1 MKFVCYKE
9 FDDPQEP
16 VMPGIF
22 RSGKILPLARAVA
35 VAEALAPKGV
45 SVPQDLNAVMARMG
59 SYVGVVRDL
68 EKARVLDKLWLEAG
82 VNQMA
87 PLPSPHRILAIG
99 RNYSEHAKE
108 LGSEVPDEPI
118 VFQKAST
125 SVIASGAPIVL
136 PHEVGRV
143 DFEGELAVVIGTGGR
158 SIAEAEALSHVAGY
172 TLIND
177 VTARDVQKRA
187 IGKSLPWF
195 LSKSYDTFGPL
206 GPCIVTPDE
215 IANPQ
220 NLLLTLSVNGEVKQ
234 ETNTSEMLFSIPA
247 LIAYLSQHLALHPG
261 DVIATGTPARRRP
274 NSSRRLGGSPHPGDR
289 HIRES
294 RDRRRRSVL
303 SSPRVRNPWLSAVGG
318 EILDKL
324 VLDCS
329 RRASVAGE
337 IVHQKRENVQLAA
350 AARHIAGQRTGLTE
364 CAGFGMDIVLSRRP
378 DHTVFERAV
387 HARNR
392 QGSVVERPVFLAV
405 HPQEKLTDRSRRDE
419 VAPPH
424 PAAIHQSDCAGVH
437 AKTGKER
444 RLAPMPGVV
453 SSGAVQLSY

>member
-1 MKFVCYKE
+1 VKFVCYKE

-45 SVPQDLNAVMARMG
+45 SVPSDLNAVMARMQ
-59 SYVGVVRDL
+59 SYVGVMRDL

-82 VNQMA
+82 VVQLA
-87 PLPSPHRILAIG
+87 PLPSPQRILAIG

-125 SVIASGAPIVL
+125 SVIASGQPIVL

-158 SIAEAEALSHVAGY
+158 NIAEAEALSHVAGY

-215 IANPQ
+215 VPNPQ

-234 ETNTSEMLFSIPA
+234 ETNTSEMLFSIPI
-247 LIAYLSQHLALHPG
+247 LIAYLSQQLALHPG
-261 DVIATGTPARRRP
+261 DVIATGTPPGVGPIR
-274 NSSRRLGGSPHPGDR
+274 PGDLV
-289 HIRES
+289 E
-294 RDRRRRSVL
+294 
-303 SSPRVRNPWLSAVGG
+303 VRIPEIGTLENPVIG
-318 EILDKL
+318 E
-324 VLDCS
+324 
-329 RRASVAGE
+329 
-337 IVHQKRENVQLAA
+337 
-350 AARHIAGQRTGLTE
+350 
-364 CAGFGMDIVLSRRP
+364 
-378 DHTVFERAV
+378 
-387 HARNR
+387 
-392 QGSVVERPVFLAV
+392 
-405 HPQEKLTDRSRRDE
+405 DE
-419 VAPPH
+419 VF
-424 PAAIHQSDCAGVH
+424 
-437 AKTGKER
+437 
-444 RLAPMPGVV
+444 
-453 SSGAVQLSY
+453 